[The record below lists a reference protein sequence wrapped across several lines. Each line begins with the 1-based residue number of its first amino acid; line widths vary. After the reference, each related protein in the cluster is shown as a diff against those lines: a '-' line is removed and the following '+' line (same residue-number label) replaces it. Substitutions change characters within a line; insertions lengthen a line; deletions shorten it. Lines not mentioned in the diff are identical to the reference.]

1 MEVSCLPTVTGGAI
15 QEFACEVTAKALFNR
30 FDKELEL
37 CLISYQCCFSE
48 RHLRF
53 FFPLLFFSLRF
64 LLSSQFHLLL
74 PFLFCFFLQDCLQ
87 SLLQLGY
94 LSLEVSDLLMGLLDL
109 PGSHLEQILLW
120 LLMLLEGIFEGFHVM
135 VDLLSKLI

>member
-1 MEVSCLPTVTGGAI
+1 VEVSYLPTVMGGAI
-15 QEFACEVTAKALFNR
+15 QEFAGEVTSKALFNR

-53 FFPLLFFSLRF
+53 FSLRF

-74 PFLFCFFLQDCLQ
+74 PFLFCFFLQDCLH

-109 PGSHLEQILLW
+109 PCSHLEQILLW